1 MKNKINSNKSKLPEI
16 ELTHFMAGVIEIFCE
31 NLAELG
37 CEKDAEPD
45 MWYRYLSD
53 KQKLKVMKKMVKIIE
68 KNYK

>member
-1 MKNKINSNKSKLPEI
+1 MKKKICSNKDKLPKI

-37 CEKDAEPD
+37 CPKDAEPD

-53 KQKLKVMKKMVKIIE
+53 KQKIKVMKKLLKII
-68 KNYK
+68 KKCY